1 MFPIKSI
8 YCEVHD
14 LKKDLKFNLHKQKSL
29 VILLCSHFLSETL
42 KLINNKSWLN
52 RIGFLLR
59 VAMPVQYELRRLFHL
74 MNIQTHRYS
83 TQKALF
89 LCAYFNS

>member
-1 MFPIKSI
+1 MFAIKSI

-52 RIGFLLR
+52 RVML
-59 VAMPVQYELRRLFHL
+59 PE
-74 MNIQTHRYS
+74 
-83 TQKALF
+83 
-89 LCAYFNS
+89 